1 MARKVR
7 GFERVLDA
15 PALFAIAYGEIGS
28 SIYIAL
34 GIVAAAALGSDSASC
49 CWARASS
56 SCSSRCRT
64 RKAPPPSPRRAAPR
78 RSHAVASTISSGSS
92 TGWALFLD
100 YLIVIALS
108 ALFLPHYVAAAL
120 SLPELR
126 DSPWDVVVAVVV
138 IGGIAAVRLLRR
150 ARLHAAGL
158 AIALLD
164 LVVQAVVVV
173 LGLALLFSPETLV
186 DGISLAPGQGWGDV
200 LFAIPLGMLAYTG
213 LETVANL
220 AEEAREPG
228 RTLPRSLFSAIGLVV
243 LLTVLVAGV
252 GMSAF
257 PGRRRLERPRGRVA
271 RGTDRRHRDRVRGT
285 PSRRRRR
292 RPPRRRRALR
302 GADPLRRRDDVDVGQ
317 HAPRALDGRARD
329 AAAGVRPARAS
340 HARLPGGDRR
350 HRVDRRRDRGRRR
363 RRRRVPRERLLV
375 RRPPGVH
382 ARAARRDR
390 VAPARARTCRGPF
403 RAGPDI
409 VVRGVPV
416 PLPAV
421 VGATLTFG
429 IWVLSMI
436 THPGARYA
444 GPAWLAVGLVV
455 FLVTRWWTDR
465 GLLEDVDSARGV
477 ARGRLVPASARADEA
492 RRHRRGDGGDRD
504 RARQGARCRDR
515 GDHGRAG
522 AAGVPAGGGAAR
534 GRGRACRGG
543 ARRGSGAR
551 ARARRRG
558 ADAEI
563 VRARSIG
570 YAIVE
575 EAERRGVDLIVLGS
589 SARWRRQSR
598 FFSPT
603 VDHVL
608 KNAGCE
614 VLVIAFPDGVFED
627 GVTASPRA
635 TLRR

>member
-34 GIVAAAALGSDSASC
+34 GIVAAAALGLTPLVLLGTGLVFLLVTLSYAEGTAAIPETGGAETF
-49 CWARASS
+49 ARRGFNDLVGFA
-56 SCSSRCRT
+56 
-64 RKAPPPSPRRAAPR
+64 
-78 RSHAVASTISSGSS
+78 

-120 SLPELR
+120 SIPELR
-126 DSPWDVVVAVVV
+126 DSPWDVLLAVVV

-186 DGISLAPGQGWGDV
+186 DGISLAPGQDWGDV

-243 LLTVLVAGV
+243 LLTVLIAGV

-257 PGRRRLERPRGRVA
+257 PADDGSSALADEWLEAPIVGIVTAFEGDLPGGVVDVLRVAVGLSAALILFAAVTTSMSGSTRLAHSMGEHGMLPRAFGRLERRTLVSQKAIVA
-271 RGTDRRHRDRVRGT
+271 I
-285 PSRRRRR
+285 
-292 RPPRRRRALR
+292 ALIAVVIVVVA
-302 GADPLRRRDDVDVGQ
+302 GDDVEFLASVFSFGVLLAFTLAQLAVIALRRREPDL
-317 HAPRALDGRARD
+317 PR
-329 AAAGVRPARAS
+329 
-340 HARLPGGDRR
+340 
-350 HRVDRRRDRGRRR
+350 
-363 RRRRVPRERLLV
+363 
-375 RRPPGVH
+375 
-382 ARAARRDR
+382 
-390 VAPARARTCRGPF
+390 PF

-465 GLLEDVDSARGV
+465 GLLEDVSPRAMLPEGASFQRL
-477 ARGRLVPASARADEA
+477 LVPMKLGDIGEEMVATAIALAKERDAEIEAITVVRVPRAFSLEGELPADVAARAEAALDEA
-492 RRHRRGDGGDRD
+492 RGLGLE
-504 RARQGARCRDR
+504 
-515 GDHGRAG
+515 HGVEVR
-522 AAGVPAGGGAAR
+522 
-534 GRGRACRGG
+534 
-543 ARRGSGAR
+543 
-551 ARARRRG
+551 
-558 ADAEI
+558 AEI

-589 SARWRRQSR
+589 SPRWRRQSR

-627 GVTASPRA
+627 G
-635 TLRR
+635 